1 MVQAENIL
9 NPKQAAPIGIFLTLT
24 ALAFTAL
31 ACQPDEPT
39 PIPTS
44 TPIPTIA
51 PTNTPIPTEAP
62 PKPTAPP
69 TDTPIP
75 PTSAPPTATP
85 QPEIVVKPTAPTVA
99 PPTETPTP
107 VPPTETPE
115 VATPEPEPTPIPL
128 TPTATPTPVLPT
140 PTPTPKPEPTITTS
154 PTAVTEEPLKPLPVE
169 GLRGGTIKIAVPGTP
184 AHQDIHKS
192 VSPILAGWGPGIAYS
207 RLFQYRWLKP
217 NEPNSGVDQ
226 LSSRYDPTTSTSAH
240 EIICDLCENW
250 QFDGDTTLSI
260 KLRPTIHWQ
269 ETNPG
274 LGRDLTAE
282 DVAFSIN
289 RLTDPQ
295 MANSHLVNTVAQ
307 ARAVGD
313 DVVEIVLTLPDAEIF
328 DKLADA
334 RAAIVAPE
342 TVNLNG
348 DLTQGP
354 TIGTGPWVL
363 ESFERSG
370 MSFRANERYYIP
382 ELPLLDGID
391 VSIIEDEQTRTTALR
406 TGQLDLI
413 QPDLPDLIAATE
425 RFDELR
431 WIRSHDPAA
440 GIEVAFNTT
449 RNHLTNS
456 QLFREA
462 VLYTWDPNGLIDD
475 LHNGQSFISA
485 GLPLY
490 NPEWLLPT
498 TEINAFFN
506 DRTKVLELL
515 EGVLLPTGIIINIRV
530 GEFGEDYIATALSL
544 ADAINQLGAT
554 ASVEAVSTR
563 TFGEDIWI
571 KGDYDIYIG
580 APPPL
585 TSATS
590 ALFAIHHSGGPW
602 NTTGYSTAELDA
614 LIELQAVEID
624 PIARGELMLEIQRE
638 IFRGAHIFHP
648 AASVSHWLWWSHL
661 RNVAPSTYRA
671 DSTWLSRLWL
681 ADRVRGG

>member
-9 NPKQAAPIGIFLTLT
+9 NPKSTALIGPIITIT

-31 ACQPDEPT
+31 ACQTDEPT
-39 PIPTS
+39 TTPAPT
-44 TPIPTIA
+44 TA

-62 PKPTAPP
+62 LEPTTPP
-69 TDTPIP
+69 TNTPIP

-85 QPEIVVKPTAPTVA
+85 KPEIVVKPTAPTFA
-99 PPTETPTP
+99 LPTETPTP
-107 VPPTETPE
+107 VPPTATPE
-115 VATPEPEPTPIPL
+115 VATPAPEPTPIPP
-128 TPTATPTPVLPT
+128 TPTATATPVLPT
-140 PTPTPKPEPTITTS
+140 PTPTPNPEPTITAS
-154 PTAVTEEPLKPLPVE
+154 PTTVPDESVKPLPIE
-169 GLRGGTIKIAVPGTP
+169 GLRGGTIKIAVPGAP
-184 AHQDIHKS
+184 PHQDIHKS

-207 RLFQYRWLKP
+207 SLFQYRWLKP
-217 NEPNSGVDQ
+217 NEPNSGIDQ

-240 EIICDLCENW
+240 EIICDLCQSWE
-250 QFDGDTTLSI
+250 FDGDTILGI
-260 KLRPTIHWQ
+260 KLRPTIHWH

-307 ARAVGD
+307 ARAIGD
-313 DVVEIVLTLPDAEIF
+313 DTVEIVLTLPDAEIF

-363 ESFERSG
+363 ESFERNG
-370 MSFRANERYYIP
+370 MSFRANERYHIP
-382 ELPLLDGID
+382 ELPLLDGIN

-431 WIRSHDPAA
+431 WTRSHDSAA

-449 RNHLTNS
+449 RNYLTN
-456 QLFREA
+456 QFFREA
-462 VLYTWDPNGLIDD
+462 VLYTWDPNGLIND

-490 NPEWLLPT
+490 NPEWLLPAP
-498 TEINAFFN
+498 EIDAFFN
-506 DRTKVLELL
+506 DRTKVLSLL
-515 EGVLLPTGIIINIRV
+515 ESVNLPTGIMINIRV
-530 GEFGEDYIATALSL
+530 GQFGDEYIATALSL

-563 TFGEDIWI
+563 TFGEEIWNE
-571 KGDYDIYIG
+571 GDYDIYVG

-614 LIELQAVEID
+614 LIELQAVEPD
-624 PIARGELMLEIQRE
+624 PIVRGELMLEIQRE
-638 IFRGAHIFHP
+638 IFRGAHIFRP

-661 RNVAPSTYRA
+661 RNVAPTTYRS

>member
-9 NPKQAAPIGIFLTLT
+9 NPKQAIPIGIFFTLT
-24 ALAFTAL
+24 ALAFNAL
-31 ACQPDEPT
+31 ACQADEPT
-39 PIPTS
+39 PTL
-44 TPIPTIA
+44 TPVPTIA
-51 PTNTPIPTEAP
+51 PTDTPVPTQAP
-62 PKPTAPP
+62 PEPTPPP
-69 TDTPIP
+69 TNTPIP

-85 QPEIVVKPTAPTVA
+85 QPEIIAVKPTAPTF
-99 PPTETPTP
+99 PLPTETPTP

-115 VATPEPEPTPIPL
+115 VATPAPEPTAIPS
-128 TPTATPTPVLPT
+128 TPTATPTSVLPT
-140 PTPTPKPEPTITTS
+140 PTPTPKPEPTITAS
-154 PTAVTEEPLKPLPVE
+154 PTTVPDEAVKPLPIE
-169 GLRGGTIKIAVPGTP
+169 GLRGGTIKIAVPGAP
-184 AHQDIHKS
+184 PHQDIHKS

-207 RLFQYRWLKP
+207 RLFRYRWLKP
-217 NEPNSGVDQ
+217 NEPNSGTDQ
-226 LSSRYDPTTSTSAH
+226 LSSLYDPTTSTSAH
-240 EIICDLCENW
+240 EIICDLCQSWE
-250 QFDGDTTLSI
+250 FDGDTTLSI
-260 KLRPTIHWQ
+260 ELRPVIHWQ

-295 MANSHLVNTVAQ
+295 MANSHLVNTVVQ
-307 ARAVGD
+307 ARSASD
-313 DVVEIVLTLPDAEIF
+313 DTVEIVLTLPDAEIF
-328 DKLADA
+328 DKLTDA

-354 TIGTGPWVL
+354 TIGTGPWIL

-370 MSFRANERYYIP
+370 MSFRANKQYHIP

-413 QPDLPDLIAATE
+413 QPGLPDLIAATE

-431 WIRSHDPAA
+431 WTRSHDPAA

-449 RNHLTNS
+449 RNYLTN
-456 QLFREA
+456 QFFREA
-462 VLYTWDPNGLIDD
+462 VLYTWDPNALIND

-490 NPEWLLPT
+490 NPEWLLPA
-498 TEINAFFN
+498 TEVDSFFN
-506 DRTKVLELL
+506 DRTKVLSLL
-515 EGVLLPTGIIINIRV
+515 EGVNLPRGIIVNIRM
-530 GEFGEDYIATALSL
+530 GKFGDEYTATALSL
-544 ADAINQLGAT
+544 AEAINRLGAI
-554 ASVEAVSTR
+554 ASLEAVSTR
-563 TFGEDIWI
+563 TFGEEIWNE
-571 KGDYDIYIG
+571 GDYDIYVG

-585 TSATS
+585 SSATS

-602 NTTGYSTAELDA
+602 NTTGYSTAELDS
-614 LIELQAVEID
+614 LIELQAVETD
-624 PIARGELMLEIQRE
+624 PLVRGELMLEIQRE
-638 IFRGAHIFHP
+638 IFRGAHIFRP

-661 RNVAPSTYRA
+661 RNVAPTTYRS

>member
-1 MVQAENIL
+1 MVQADNTL
-9 NPKQAAPIGIFLTLT
+9 NPKHTAPIGIFLTIT

-31 ACQPDEPT
+31 ACQADELTPT
-39 PIPTS
+39 PTPT
-44 TPIPTIA
+44 TVATTT
-51 PTNTPIPTEAP
+51 PTNTPSPTEAP
-62 PKPTAPP
+62 HEPTTAP
-69 TDTPIP
+69 TNTPIP

-85 QPEIVVKPTAPTVA
+85 QPETVVKTTAPTVA

-107 VPPTETPE
+107 VPPTATAE
-115 VATPEPEPTPIPL
+115 VATPAPEPTVPPTPTT
-128 TPTATPTPVLPT
+128 TPTAVPPT
-140 PTPTPKPEPTITTS
+140 PTPTPKPEPIVTAD
-154 PTAVTEEPLKPLPVE
+154 PTAVPTEPVKPLPIE
-169 GLRGGTIKIAVPGTP
+169 GLRGGTIKVAVPGAP
-184 AHQDIHKS
+184 PHQDIHKS

-207 RLFQYRWLKP
+207 RLFRYRWLKP

-240 EIICDLCENW
+240 EIVCDLCVNW
-250 QFDGDTTLSI
+250 QFDGETTLSI
-260 KLRPTIHWQ
+260 KLRPNINWQ

-274 LGRDLTAE
+274 LGRDLAAA
-282 DVAFSIN
+282 DVVYSIN

-295 MANSHLVNTVAQ
+295 MANSHLTNTIAQ

-313 DVVEIVLTLPDAEIF
+313 NTVEIDLTLPDAEIF
-328 DKLADA
+328 DKLSDA

-354 TIGTGPWVL
+354 TIGTGPWVM

-382 ELPLLDGID
+382 ELPLLDGIN
-391 VSIIEDEQTRTTALR
+391 VSIIEDEQTRITVLR

-413 QPDLPDLIAATE
+413 QPDLPDLLAATE

-431 WIRSHDPAA
+431 WTRSHDPAT

-449 RNHLTNS
+449 RNYLTNK
-456 QLFREA
+456 LFREA
-462 VLYTWDPNGLIDD
+462 VLYAWNPQGLIDD

-490 NPEWLLPT
+490 NPEWLLPAP
-498 TEINAFFN
+498 EVDAFFN
-506 DRTKVLELL
+506 DRTKVLSLL
-515 EGVLLPTGIIINIRV
+515 EDANLPGGIFVNIRV
-530 GEFGEDYIATALSL
+530 GEFGDEYIATALSL
-544 ADAINQLGAT
+544 AEAMNQLGAI

-563 TFGEDIWI
+563 TFGEDIWNE
-571 KGDYDIYIG
+571 GDYDVYVG

-614 LIELQAVEID
+614 LIEHQTVEID
-624 PIARGELMLEIQRE
+624 PLARGELMLEIQRE
-638 IFRGAHIFHP
+638 IFRGAHIFRP